1 MDDMQIKTDESG
13 SKKNAPYTKNETAA
27 PPNDETRI
35 YSAALDEASELVWQH
50 QNGVRPP
57 DPHAPI
63 GTSLTSGRTAM
74 PTLVRPAW
82 RCLKIRFWQLY
93 R

>member
-13 SKKNAPYTKNETAA
+13 SKKNAPYTKNETTA

-50 QNGVRPP
+50 QNGTLMP
-57 DPHAPI
+57 PI
-63 GTSLTSGRTAM
+63 GTSLISGRIAM